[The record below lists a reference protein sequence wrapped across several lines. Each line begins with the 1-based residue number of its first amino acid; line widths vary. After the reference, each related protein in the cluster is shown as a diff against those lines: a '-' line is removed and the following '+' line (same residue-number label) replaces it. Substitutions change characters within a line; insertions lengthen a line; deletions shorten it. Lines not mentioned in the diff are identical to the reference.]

1 MIFLFLMK
9 IGNDAGDAQPCGAA
23 KGERGP
29 YAAAR
34 KSSAQLHGINGGDVG

>member
-9 IGNDAGDAQPCGAA
+9 IDNVSGDALPCDAA

-34 KSSAQLHGINGGDVG
+34 KSSAQLHGVNGGDVG